1 VDHHRAVR
9 QQPKPRLPQITFRH
23 PLAITQEARRTYNVG
38 PFAIGG
44 YADTVMSVTSRSG
57 VDIGASFRMIVDVAE
72 WDRSVATMAPG
83 QAERPEQP
91 HFSDL
96 AAPWAKGEYFPLLF
110 SDLAIRANSEW
121 TVGLQPR

>member
-1 VDHHRAVR
+1 
-9 QQPKPRLPQITFRH
+9 
-23 PLAITQEARRTYNVG
+23 VG

-96 AAPWAKGEYFPLLF
+96 AAPWAKGFGAVFGSGDSGQLRMDR
-110 SDLAIRANSEW
+110 DLGTAVTR
-121 TVGLQPR
+121 T